1 MIIDIRKKIPVVNQM
16 LTNKQIE
23 DSFHLNR
30 ESWSPI
36 VQKVRKH
43 QTQGLKTKSYP
54 MSPLLKT
61 THTKIYTNTLQ
72 NITLLY
78 TKQCKVN
85 KIFLLLQQHGF
96 FKCT

>member
-36 VQKVRKH
+36 VPKEKH

-54 MSPLLKT
+54 MSSLLKR

-72 NITLLY
+72 NITL
-78 TKQCKVN
+78 
-85 KIFLLLQQHGF
+85 I
-96 FKCT
+96 